1 MASTQVNPTRMELTR
16 LKKKL
21 ATATR
26 GHKLLK
32 DKRDELMRQ
41 FLDLVREN
49 MALRQKVEAGI
60 RSANVNFVIAK
71 AGMSEQA
78 LNTALAAPKQA
89 VYLEADKKNVMS
101 VDIPVFHYK
110 TRTADENDIY
120 SYGFAFTSSDLD
132 GPFPGGIAGRLPG
145 KGYGGTVVRHVKILR
160 LARRSGSAPGHGGR
174 DGHGGI
180 QPVQVFLDASGI
192 PHDGFDAP
200 ETLPGGGSGQGAGI
214 VDLRR
219 DFRGGA
225 PRILAAHDACRRD
238 ARPFDRCK

>member
-1 MASTQVNPTRMELTR
+1 MELTR

-89 VYLEADKKNVMS
+89 VYSSIRRQVRCQDQSAGSFIL
-101 VDIPVFHYK
+101 IPPAML
-110 TRTADENDIY
+110 T
-120 SYGFAFTSSDLD
+120 
-132 GPFPGGIAGRLPG
+132 
-145 KGYGGTVVRHVKILR
+145 
-160 LARRSGSAPGHGGR
+160 
-174 DGHGGI
+174 
-180 QPVQVFLDASGI
+180 
-192 PHDGFDAP
+192 
-200 ETLPGGGSGQGAGI
+200 
-214 VDLRR
+214 
-219 DFRGGA
+219 
-225 PRILAAHDACRRD
+225 
-238 ARPFDRCK
+238 